1 MSLARPAKRRG
12 NFAGLCSF
20 LAPRHRK
27 VIDVRQS
34 PLHDLRESL
43 GLSRTQWADALGVAY
58 NQAHLAENG
67 RAPLPRKAK
76 QALTDLGV
84 DVADLER
91 RQDIWIDNRAQE
103 LRDALRGGVAYGR

>member
-1 MSLARPAKRRG
+1 LGPRETRRKAR
-12 NFAGLCSF
+12 NFGAFVF

-76 QALTDLGV
+76 RALADLGV

-91 RQDIWIDNRAQE
+91 RQDAWIDNRAQE